1 MNEDQLYF
9 FYDLFQYLLNGICQ
23 GSIYALIALGYTMV
37 YGIIKLINFAHG
49 EFYMIG
55 AFTGFYCIK
64 SGMPLMWA
72 FPVAMLIPG
81 IIAVVIEKVAYKPIR
96 HAGRIPA
103 LITALG
109 VSFFFQYFGQ
119 MVLGADPK
127 PFPETYEDYNI
138 LAKFGFNDI
147 FFTKTQ
153 AIIIVSTVII
163 MLFLRWLVMSTKI
176 GKAMRATSFNKDAS
190 ELMGIN
196 TDQIISFTF
205 FIGASMAGAAGVLVG
220 IYYNTVEP
228 MMGLIPGLKA
238 FIAAVLG
245 GIGIIPGAVLGGLV
259 LGVVENLV
267 VGFWESTYRDVVAFA
282 ILILILLVKPTGLLG
297 TKTKEKV

>member
-1 MNEDQLYF
+1 MSEDQLYF
-9 FYDLFQYLLNGICQ
+9 FYDLFQYLINGICQ

-55 AFTGFYCIK
+55 AFTGYFCIRA
-64 SGMPLMWA
+64 GMPLYFT
-72 FPVAMLIPG
+72 FPVAMFIPG
-81 IIAVVIEKVAYKPIR
+81 IIAVLVEKIAYRPIR

-119 MVLGADPK
+119 NILGADPK
-127 PFPETYEDYNI
+127 AFPEVYEEKIYNLGEAVSI
-138 LAKFGFNDI
+138 
-147 FFTKTQ
+147 TSTQ
-153 AIIIVSTVII
+153 IIIII
-163 MLFLRWLVMSTKI
+163 TTLVLMLFLRWLVLKTKV

-190 ELMGIN
+190 ELMGID
-196 TDQIISFTF
+196 TDKIISFTF

-267 VGFWESTYRDVVAFA
+267 VGFWESTYRDAVSFG

>member
-1 MNEDQLYF
+1 MNEDLVYF
-9 FYDLFQYLLNGICQ
+9 FSDLVQYLINGLAQ

-55 AFTGFYCIK
+55 AFIGYYCVL
-64 SGMPLMWA
+64 SGMPILMA
-72 FPVAMLIPG
+72 FPVAMIG
-81 IIAVVIEKVAYKPIR
+81 AGFVAVIVEKIVYKPIR

-109 VSFFFQYFGQ
+109 TSLFFQYLGQ
-119 MVLGADPK
+119 GIIGADPK
-127 PFPETYEDYNI
+127 AFPEAIKSTTYTFGEVMITSTQI
-138 LAKFGFNDI
+138 L
-147 FFTKTQ
+147 
-153 AIIIVSTVII
+153 I
-163 MLFLRWLVMSTKI
+163 MVTTFVLMVLLYWLVNHTRT
-176 GKAMRATSFNKDAS
+176 GKAMRATSYNKNAA

-196 TDQIISFTF
+196 TDKIISITF
-205 FIGASMAGAAGVLVG
+205 FIGSSLAGAAGVLVG

-245 GIGIIPGAVLGGLV
+245 GIGIIPGAVIGGLV
-259 LGVVENLV
+259 LGVAENLV
-267 VGFWESTYRDVVAFA
+267 VGFWVSTYRDAIAFA
-282 ILILILLVKPTGLLG
+282 ILILILLIKPTGILG
-297 TKTKEKV
+297 KNRREKV